1 MIYIRMFGIQQD
13 HKYEQTNMKLNH
25 CYCSNYIRDVYSHE
39 RYTALFIDIL
49 KILRET
55 MCYTT

>member
-25 CYCSNYIRDVYSHE
+25 CYCSNYIRDVYSHVI
-39 RYTALFIDIL
+39 YTALFID
-49 KILRET
+49 T
-55 MCYTT
+55 VF